1 MDEAYSVVLSMC
13 HSKDEMHTLRP
24 FRPSHGE
31 HNESSAIL
39 SFNGYHGTYRHAVAK
54 IERV

>member
-1 MDEAYSVVLSMC
+1 MDEAYSVVLSFLSMR

-24 FRPSHGE
+24 FRPSRGE

-39 SFNGYHGTYRHAVAK
+39 SFNGYRG
-54 IERV
+54 RVSSR